1 MNKPQLITEYRRRF
15 NDCLNIA
22 GTIIDTLDANPETME
37 AQTRDGYT
45 ISEDVSL
52 RLIELQSQ
60 LSNLATYL
68 CKELIDYA
76 REVREEY
83 E

>member
-1 MNKPQLITEYRRRF
+1 MTHYGLLTEYENHF
-15 NDCLNIA
+15 KQALKEADVIM
-22 GTIIDTLDANPETME
+22 DTLDGNAETME

-52 RLIELQSQ
+52 RLLKLQAALGQ
-60 LSNLATYL
+60 LATDL
-68 CKELIDYA
+68 CLDLVDYA
-76 REVREEY
+76 RQAREEM